1 MKRSVSMHAP
11 QNIAGF
17 HRLFHDL
24 PFPGMP
30 GTRLPS
36 SMHCV
41 VRGEDL
47 VCIDPFVEPFEKVAS
62 LLGTPTHVV
71 ITNEN
76 HGRDAEAFRR
86 RYGARIWAHRD
97 LAEGFDWALDGVFTD
112 GERLP
117 GGLCALALPGCFRGE
132 SAFLLDDAGGSLVVG
147 DAFMNLDLTRYG
159 LAGAAMR
166 TAGWPQ
172 GPGVMPRLLMQNEDE
187 AMAAYRR
194 LLRLDFRRILPT
206 HGTPVLS
213 NANQVLAAALEDD
226 QTLVPRFARPYLY
239 GLSRSVWE
247 RFG

>member
-1 MKRSVSMHAP
+1 MSIYAP
-11 QNIAGF
+11 QNIAGV

-41 VRGEDL
+41 ARGGDL
-47 VCIDPFVEPFEKVAS
+47 VCIDPFMAPFEKGGG
-62 LLGTPTHVV
+62 LLGKPTHVV

-76 HGRDAEAFRR
+76 HGRDAAAFRR
-86 RYGARIWAHRD
+86 RYGARIWARRE
-97 LAEGFDWALDGVFTD
+97 LANAFDFELDCVFSD
-112 GERLP
+112 GARLP
-117 GGLCALALPGCFRGE
+117 GDLRALALPGCFRGE

-172 GPGVMPRLLMQNEDE
+172 GPGVMPRLLMQDEDE
-187 AMAAYRR
+187 ATAAYRR

-213 NANQVLAAALEDD
+213 DARAALQAALEDD

-247 RFG
+247 RFS